1 MVLSS
6 AQAYIEW
13 RLGEKSNGDRG
24 YACALARGLRLLPIA
39 VDHPPARYHVESQN
53 TESESYSQVQERV
66 IGYSSITIAAKA
78 MSKPSK

>member
-6 AQAYIEW
+6 VQAYIEW

-24 YACALARGLRLLPIA
+24 YAWALARGLRLLPIA
-39 VDHPPARYHVESQN
+39 VAPARYHVESQN
-53 TESESYSQVQERV
+53 TESESYNQVQERM
-66 IGYSSITIAAKA
+66 IDYSSIAIAEKA